1 VIDDLG
7 RATLRS
13 LASVGEA
20 SAFAARALV
29 DVFRPPF
36 EFEEFLRQL
45 YELGWRSLPLIAAS
59 GLAIGVVMSMHTRAT
74 LERFGA
80 EAMIPAGLGISV
92 IAEIGPLVTGLLM
105 AGRAG
110 AGIGAELGAM
120 KVTEQI
126 EALEAVAV
134 DSFRYLSVTRVAA
147 CVVALPLLT
156 VVMDLAAVA
165 GGYLA
170 ETVISGMSFALYL
183 TRALSYIGYEDFLP
197 ATLKTAVFGFII
209 AVVGSYLGFT
219 TARGT
224 QGVGRASTQAVV
236 TSSILIILA
245 DVILVR
251 IILFFFPRGVL

>member
-1 VIDDLG
+1 
-7 RATLRS
+7 
-13 LASVGEA
+13 
-20 SAFAARALV
+20 
-29 DVFRPPF
+29 
-36 EFEEFLRQL
+36 
-45 YELGWRSLPLIAAS
+45 
-59 GLAIGVVMSMHTRAT
+59 
-74 LERFGA
+74 
-80 EAMIPAGLGISV
+80 
-92 IAEIGPLVTGLLM
+92 
-105 AGRAG
+105 
-110 AGIGAELGAM
+110 
-120 KVTEQI
+120 
-126 EALEAVAV
+126 
-134 DSFRYLSVTRVAA
+134 
-147 CVVALPLLT
+147 
-156 VVMDLAAVA
+156 MDLAAVA

-219 TARGT
+219 TSRGT